1 MRSLDTIASILRTLF
16 ASGVVLF
23 VACAAHDDDAA
34 DAAMPVGAGAGGAAP
49 IAGGSGGAGIGVG
62 SGAGG
67 ATVGTIDAGHASGAP
82 GAAAGTGAR
91 MGPSGT
97 GGMMGAGGPGLSADS
112 NDARGDS
119 GVPGASARDAS
130 SSASHIQHVF
140 VIALENHDEG
150 SIIGNMKDASY
161 INGELLVKYAGA
173 SDFVD
178 RLPLGVPSEPHY
190 VWMEAGTN
198 AFSDHTFGSDD
209 PASASNSTGS
219 TEHLSTQ
226 LGAAGL
232 TWIAYQE
239 GIDATSGACPI
250 QPSGYY
256 QPKHDPFIFFRDV
269 SGNPPSKTNAECAAH
284 HKPYSALAD
293 DLANDRVAHYNFIT
307 PDQCHDM
314 HGQSGCPNSNGIQAG
329 DDWLRE
335 NVPPL
340 IEYCDAHDGV
350 VFLVW
355 DEGESTLQI
364 PFLALG
370 ARIKPGYVSPIEL
383 DHGSLAKS
391 VETIF
396 DLPVLAKVR
405 ASNDFSD
412 LFRTGMFP

>member
-1 MRSLDTIASILRTLF
+1 MRSFDSSFARTLL
-16 ASGVVLF
+16 ASWLALLA
-23 VACAAHDDDAA
+23 ACAAHEGDAS
-34 DAAMPVGAGAGGAAP
+34 DAVLPVGSGTGGAAP
-49 IAGGSGGAGIGVG
+49 IANIGSGGMGMTASATGGTGASSIG
-62 SGAGG
+62 
-67 ATVGTIDAGHASGAP
+67 IDAGHASG
-82 GAAAGTGAR
+82 
-91 MGPSGT
+91 
-97 GGMMGAGGPGLSADS
+97 GAGGTIGASGSGGRAGAH
-112 NDARGDS
+112 DASIDS
-119 GVPGASARDAS
+119 GVLDASARDAS
-130 SSASHIQHVF
+130 GPASRIQHVF

-150 SIIGNMKDASY
+150 SIIGNTKDASY
-161 INGELLVKYAGA
+161 INGELLVKYASA

-178 RLPLGVPSEPHY
+178 RLALGVPSEPHY

-198 AFSDHTFGSDD
+198 AFADHTFGNDD
-209 PASASNSTGS
+209 PPSASNSTAN

-250 QPSGYY
+250 QSSGYY

-269 SGNPPSKTNAECAAH
+269 SGDPPSKANAECAAH
-284 HKPYSALAD
+284 HKPYTALAD

-314 HGQSGCPNSNGIQAG
+314 HGQAGCPTSNTIQAG
-329 DDWLRE
+329 DEWLRE

-340 IEYCDAHDGV
+340 IDYCDAHDGV

-370 ARIKPGYVSPIEL
+370 ARVKPGYVSQVEI
-383 DHGSLAKS
+383 DHGSLARS
-391 VETIF
+391 IETIF
-396 DLPVLAKVR
+396 DLPVLAKVS
-405 ASNDFSD
+405 ASHDFGD
-412 LFRTGMFP
+412 LFRSGTFP